1 MYSASRKSCY
11 FYMILDRYHSMK
23 SVFIVILCLGAGI
36 LYASPGNA
44 VDSNSDGKADQWYE
58 VSAGHIEKVSMDRNF
73 DTVIDY
79 NVEYDLG
86 HRKLYEELDFNYDGQ
101 MDDFYYF
108 EEGKLIRQEI
118 DSNFDGTVDIWVYL
132 DGMYI
137 VKYEVDSDFDG
148 AIDLV
153 KDYQQ

>member
-1 MYSASRKSCY
+1 
-11 FYMILDRYHSMK
+11 
-23 SVFIVILCLGAGI
+23 
-36 LYASPGNA
+36 
-44 VDSNSDGKADQWYE
+44 
-58 VSAGHIEKVSMDRNF
+58 
-73 DTVIDY
+73 
-79 NVEYDLG
+79 
-86 HRKLYEELDFNYDGQ
+86 

-108 EEGKLIRQEI
+108 EEGKLIREEI

-137 VKYEVDSDFDG
+137 LKYEMDSDFDG

>member
-1 MYSASRKSCY
+1 MKAA
-11 FYMILDRYHSMK
+11 IL
-23 SVFIVILCLGAGI
+23 IILSLATPGI
-36 LYASPGNA
+36 LSASPGSA

-86 HRKLYEELDFNYDGQ
+86 HRKLYEEMDFNHDGH
-101 MDDFYYF
+101 
-108 EEGKLIRQEI
+108 
-118 DSNFDGTVDIWVYL
+118 SNFDGTVDIWVYL

-137 VKYEVDSDFDG
+137 LKYEMDSDFDG

>member
-1 MYSASRKSCY
+1 
-11 FYMILDRYHSMK
+11 MK
-23 SVFIVILCLGAGI
+23 TVLIVILCLGAAGL

-58 VSAGHIEKVSMDRNF
+58 LSDGHIEKVSMDRNF

-86 HRKLYEELDFNYDGQ
+86 HRKIYEEMDFNHDGR

-118 DSNFDGTVDIWVYL
+118 DSNFDGKIDIWVFLYRGVWIRMWERDTDY
-132 DGMYI
+132 DG
-137 VKYEVDSDFDG
+137 V
-148 AIDLV
+148 IDQRQ
-153 KDYQQ
+153 DYDEKEE